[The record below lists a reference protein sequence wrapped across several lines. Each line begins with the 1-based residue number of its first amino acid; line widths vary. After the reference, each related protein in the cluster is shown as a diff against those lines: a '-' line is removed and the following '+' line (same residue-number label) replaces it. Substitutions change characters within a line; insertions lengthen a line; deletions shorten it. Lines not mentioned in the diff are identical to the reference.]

1 MKGTI
6 RVDHIN
12 KNIMISKA
20 FAKASM
26 LIDSEEYKALLNVR
40 NSYSEYS
47 IIQREIR
54 KNPQKESYR
63 GLTYA
68 YMEHYILTHDK
79 SGEVMKMYQEMRL
92 RALCH
97 SIRYAH
103 IKKWFLEIY
112 PEIDDFT
119 PQYRRNEV
127 AKSNNCELVLDKA
140 S

>member
-12 KNIMISKA
+12 KNILISKV
-20 FAKASM
+20 FARASM
-26 LIDSEEYKALLNVR
+26 VIESEEYKKLCAVR
-40 NSYSEYS
+40 SDYPEYS

-79 SGEVMKMYQEMRL
+79 SGEVMKLYEEMRL

-112 PEIDDFT
+112 PEIDDFSCKKIGESVT
-119 PQYRRNEV
+119 LP
-127 AKSNNCELVLDKA
+127 LA

>member
-12 KNIMISKA
+12 KNIIISKA

-26 LIDSEEYKALLNVR
+26 SINSEEYKALLKVR

-47 IIQREIR
+47 IIQREIKR
-54 KNPQKESYR
+54 NPQKESYR
-63 GLTYA
+63 GLTYD
-68 YMEHYILTHDK
+68 YMEKYISTHDK
-79 SGEVMKMYQEMRL
+79 SGEIVKMYQEMRL
-92 RALCH
+92 RASCH

-112 PEIDDFT
+112 PEIDDF
-119 PQYRRNEV
+119 
-127 AKSNNCELVLDKA
+127 SNNKA
-140 S
+140 RTQENKYAA

>member
-54 KNPQKESYR
+54 KNHQK
-63 GLTYA
+63 
-68 YMEHYILTHDK
+68 
-79 SGEVMKMYQEMRL
+79 
-92 RALCH
+92 
-97 SIRYAH
+97 
-103 IKKWFLEIY
+103 
-112 PEIDDFT
+112 
-119 PQYRRNEV
+119 
-127 AKSNNCELVLDKA
+127 
-140 S
+140 

>member
-6 RVDHIN
+6 RLDHLN
-12 KNIMISKA
+12 KNILITAS
-20 FAKASM
+20 FARASM
-26 LIDSEEYKALLNVR
+26 NPDNCEYKKLV
-40 NSYSEYS
+40 
-47 IIQREIR
+47 EIR
-54 KNPQKESYR
+54 MLHPDYSVVKRSIKRNPEKESYR

-79 SGEVMKMYQEMRL
+79 SGEVMKIYEEMRL

-112 PEIDDFT
+112 PEIDDFS
-119 PQYRRNEV
+119 PSKEIVKNETQI
-127 AKSNNCELVLDKA
+127 AA
-140 S
+140 

>member
-12 KNIMISKA
+12 KNIIVSKV

-26 LIDSEEYKALLNVR
+26 FINSEEYKTLCDIRTV
-40 NSYSEYS
+40 YPDYS

-79 SGEVMKMYQEMRL
+79 SGDVMKIYEEMRL

-112 PEIDDFT
+112 PEIDDFSGKKAIKDET
-119 PQYRRNEV
+119 PI
-127 AKSNNCELVLDKA
+127 AA
-140 S
+140 

>member
-6 RVDHIN
+6 RLDHLN
-12 KNIMISKA
+12 KNILITAS
-20 FAKASM
+20 FARASM
-26 LIDSEEYKALLNVR
+26 NPENCEYKKLV
-40 NSYSEYS
+40 
-47 IIQREIR
+47 EIR
-54 KNPQKESYR
+54 MLHPDYSVVKRSIKRNPEKESYR

-79 SGEVMKMYQEMRL
+79 SGEVMKIYEEMRL

-112 PEIDDFT
+112 PEIDDFS
-119 PQYRRNEV
+119 PSKEIVKNETQI
-127 AKSNNCELVLDKA
+127 AA
-140 S
+140 

>member
-1 MKGTI
+1 MRGTI

-12 KNIMISKA
+12 KNIMISKT
-20 FAKASM
+20 FARASM
-26 LIDSEEYKALLNVR
+26 VINSEEYKTLSDVK
-40 NSYSEYS
+40 STYGEYS

-54 KNPQKESYR
+54 KNPQYESYR

-79 SGEVMKMYQEMRL
+79 SGEVMKIYEELRL

-112 PEIDDFT
+112 PEIDDFST
-119 PQYRRNEV
+119 KAARTNEV
-127 AKSNNCELVLDKA
+127 ELA
-140 S
+140 A

>member
-1 MKGTI
+1 MRGTI

-12 KNIMISKA
+12 KNIMISKT
-20 FAKASM
+20 FARASM
-26 LIDSEEYKALLNVR
+26 VINSEEYKTLSDVK
-40 NSYSEYS
+40 STYGEYS

-79 SGEVMKMYQEMRL
+79 SGEMMKVYEELRL

-103 IKKWFLEIY
+103 IKKWFLEVY
-112 PEIDDFT
+112 PEIDDFST
-119 PQYRRNEV
+119 KAVRVNENRL
-127 AKSNNCELVLDKA
+127 AA
-140 S
+140 

>member
-12 KNIMISKA
+12 KNIMISKT

-26 LIDSEEYKALLNVR
+26 IIDSEEYKTLLSVK
-40 NSYSEYS
+40 SAYAEYS

-79 SGEVMKMYQEMRL
+79 SGEMMKIYEELRL
-92 RALCH
+92 RTLCH

-103 IKKWFLEIY
+103 IKKWFLEVY
-112 PEIDDFT
+112 PEIDDFST
-119 PQYRRNEV
+119 KAVRTNENRL
-127 AKSNNCELVLDKA
+127 AA
-140 S
+140 

>member
-1 MKGTI
+1 MRGTI

-12 KNIMISKA
+12 KNIMISKT
-20 FAKASM
+20 FARASM
-26 LIDSEEYKALLNVR
+26 VINSEEYKTLSDVK
-40 NSYSEYS
+40 STYGEYS

-79 SGEVMKMYQEMRL
+79 SGEVMKIYEELRL

-112 PEIDDFT
+112 PEIDDFST
-119 PQYRRNEV
+119 KAARANE
-127 AKSNNCELVLDKA
+127 AKLA
-140 S
+140 A

>member
-12 KNIMISKA
+12 KNILISKV
-20 FAKASM
+20 FARASM
-26 LIDSEEYKALLNVR
+26 VIESEEYKKLCAVR
-40 NSYSEYS
+40 SDYPEYS

-68 YMEHYILTHDK
+68 YMEHYILTHDE
-79 SGEVMKMYQEMRL
+79 SGEVMKIYEEMRL

-112 PEIDDFT
+112 PEIDDFSCKKIGESVT
-119 PQYRRNEV
+119 LP
-127 AKSNNCELVLDKA
+127 LA

>member
-12 KNIMISKA
+12 RNVMISKA

-54 KNPQKESYR
+54 RNPQKESYR

-79 SGEVMKMYQEMRL
+79 SGDVVQMYEEMSL

-103 IKKWFLEIY
+103 IKKWFLEKY
-112 PEIDDFT
+112 PEIVRFGLPQKPTIININQFT
-119 PQYRRNEV
+119 SSLKEIKQ
-127 AKSNNCELVLDKA
+127 
-140 S
+140 